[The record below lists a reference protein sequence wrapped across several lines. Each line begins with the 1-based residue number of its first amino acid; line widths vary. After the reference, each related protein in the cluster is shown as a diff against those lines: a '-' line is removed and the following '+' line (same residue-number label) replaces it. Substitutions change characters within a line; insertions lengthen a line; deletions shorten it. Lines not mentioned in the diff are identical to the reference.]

1 MIASVHI
8 KSSLIITTN
17 RNTKG
22 MLEVFHDPI
31 MANAAMDRIISKA
44 YKITLEGES
53 YRKKL
58 IPKIDKSLN

>member
-1 MIASVHI
+1 
-8 KSSLIITTN
+8 
-17 RNTKG
+17 

-31 MANAAMDRIISKA
+31 MANAAMDRIISKS

-58 IPKIDKSLN
+58 IPKIDKSLD

>member
-1 MIASVHI
+1 M

-31 MANAAMDRIISKA
+31 MANAAMDRIISKS